1 MRNISKHFLSILDA
15 LPNGIFITDVA
26 GTTLYVNRMYEQ
38 ITGLKQERIQGKNVR
53 TLLSEGTFD
62 HILNPEIVAT
72 GKASTHV
79 QSLAGGKKLALNGF
93 PVFDSAGALCLVVTI
108 VRDIT
113 MITHLNDQL
122 KEQRDLI
129 SQINEQM
136 AYLAE
141 EESRKTDIVF
151 QSAAMKSV
159 QRYLASVARSNATL
173 LIMGETG
180 VGKDV
185 FARYTHRMSSRND
198 KILLKVDCGSI
209 AENLIESEMFGYMPG
224 SFTGAGAKGKAGYF
238 ELAQGGTVFL
248 DEIGELPLQ
257 MQTRLLRV
265 LQDGEIMRIGGSS
278 PKQVDVRIIAA
289 TNRNLEERVQE
300 GLFRSDLY
308 YRLKVA
314 SVSIP
319 SLRERPDDIQPLAE
333 HFLAQYCAKYHKT
346 IAFMDIA
353 MERMLRYAW
362 PGNIRELQNM
372 LHSLVITSD
381 GPLISPHDLPAQI
394 GGEPSNGAL
403 CIPYDDALQGG
414 RSLKLIMAD
423 MECDFLKQ
431 AIELHGSIQK
441 VADLF
446 QINRSTIF
454 RKLQRMENPSE
465 PER

>member
-1 MRNISKHFLSILDA
+1 MTIITKHFRSILDA
-15 LPNGIFITDVA
+15 LPNGIFISDVA
-26 GTTLYVNRMYEQ
+26 GTALYINRMYEQ
-38 ITGLKQERIQGKNVR
+38 ITGLKQERVQGKNVR
-53 TLLSEGTFD
+53 TLLNDGTFD

-72 GKASTHV
+72 GKPSTHV
-79 QSLAGGKKLALNGF
+79 QSLANGKKLALNGF
-93 PVFDSAGALCLVVTI
+93 PVFDSRGTLCLVVTI

-122 KEQRDLI
+122 KEQRNLI

-151 QSAAMKSV
+151 QSTAMKSV
-159 QRYLASVARSNATL
+159 QRFLVNVARSNATL

-185 FARYTHRMSSRND
+185 FARYTHSMSTRND

-278 PKQVDVRIIAA
+278 PRQVDVRIIAA
-289 TNRNLEERVQE
+289 TNRDLEKRVQD

-319 SLRERPDDIQPLAE
+319 PLRDRPDDIQPLAE
-333 HFLAQYCAKYHKT
+333 HFLTKYCTKYHKAM
-346 IAFMDIA
+346 AFMDIA
-353 MERMLRYAW
+353 MEYMLRYAW

-372 LHSLVITSD
+372 IHSLVITND
-381 GPLISPHDLPAQI
+381 GPLISLHDLPSQVAGQ
-394 GGEPSNGAL
+394 PSNGAP
-403 CIPYDDALQGG
+403 CIPYDDVLQGG
-414 RSLKLIMAD
+414 RPLKLIVAD

-431 AIELHGSIQK
+431 AIELHGSVQK
-441 VADLF
+441 VAELF
-446 QINRSTIF
+446 HINRSTIF
-454 RKLQRMENPSE
+454 RKLQRMENSSR
-465 PER
+465 PEE